1 MNMQKFC
8 FSKSKA
14 PVEASCSCWPGT
26 RPLAPEGIRPLRA
39 GGSEK
44 WEPWS
49 GCLTDN
55 LSLFP
60 LPAEQ
65 KDHGFEVESTSP
77 EDKTPSSDP
86 EADATPFQEGPRSID
101 EPDAVSSL
109 PTPSDI
115 LVSYSTF
122 PGERIR
128 RPRPSSW
135 QVPSSALE
143 AAVL

>member
-1 MNMQKFC
+1 MKVKLLFRLPAHVGLALGLWLQR
-8 FSKSKA
+8 KSGLSGLVA
-14 PVEASCSCWPGT
+14 Q
-26 RPLAPEGIRPLRA
+26 
-39 GGSEK
+39 K
-44 WEPWS
+44 WELWS
-49 GCLTDN
+49 ECLTDN
-55 LSLFP
+55 LCLFP

-65 KDHGFEVESTSP
+65 KDHGFEVASTSP
-77 EDKTPSSDP
+77 EDETPNSNP
-86 EADATPFQEGPRSID
+86 ETDATPFQEGPRSTD

-128 RPRPSSW
+128 RPCPSGG
-135 QVPSSALE
+135 QGPSSALE